1 MKDKP
6 SPRPTIL
13 EAVELSGRGREEA
26 SDCARAD
33 LAAPL
38 VGRPELVELRES
50 SRRADEALCRAAL
63 DVPVP
68 EGLGQRILA
77 RLVLSSVDA
86 VGEFGPAADAPRPA
100 RPAVAPK
107 NARSRRRWIAA
118 AAVAGAVAV
127 VAVGLT
133 VFWQPKPYST
143 AQVLD
148 TAVDRFIAGQMPPG
162 EPLSKSVLAS
172 HPLSREIR
180 RLPGTRW
187 RKVDNFLGHEAVAY
201 EMSTA
206 GGARATLFVV
216 PCRRSIVG
224 LGVSPPSRPRQAT
237 GGKAAAAWQSDGMVY
252 VLVVAGNDR
261 TYRMFLDLGRPLA

>member
-6 SPRPTIL
+6 CPRPTIL
-13 EAVELSGRGREEA
+13 EAIELSGRGRENA

-38 VGRPELVELRES
+38 DGRPELVELRDS
-50 SRRADEALCRAAL
+50 SRRADEALRKAVL
-63 DVPVP
+63 DLPVP
-68 EGLGQRILA
+68 YELGQRILD
-77 RLVLSSVDA
+77 RLALSSVDPA
-86 VGEFGPAADAPRPA
+86 DELAPDAGEPRPA
-100 RPAVAPK
+100 RPPGASK
-107 NARSRRRWIAA
+107 NAHSRRRWIAA
-118 AAVAGAVAV
+118 AAVAATVAV

-143 AQVLD
+143 AQIID
-148 TAVDRFIAGQMPPG
+148 AAVERFIAGQMPPG
-162 EPLSKSVLAS
+162 NPLSENVLAS

-180 RLPGTRW
+180 RLPSTRW
-187 RKVDNFLGHEAVAY
+187 RKIDNFLGHKAVAY

-206 GGARATLFVV
+206 GGARATLFVM
-216 PCRRSIVG
+216 PCRRSIPS
-224 LGVSPPSRPRQAT
+224 LAASPPSRPRQAT
-237 GGKAAAAWQSDGMVY
+237 GGKATAAWQSDGMVY